1 LFLTLSAFSC
11 DDSILKMIE
20 KEPEGR
26 ELMNALFLQV
36 HSKGVNLQQGD
47 IYKVLKFSRDRADKV
62 ETQVHSRMVHN
73 AKACETDLKNFAH
86 KVHENQ
92 KWEFTIGRHV
102 DNAQRA
108 GERLRAFIDRT
119 TQEQDQYQAL
129 ENIIKASWGK
139 WKDFQSLALKNL
151 KKVLV
156 ALKRGRNNLA
166 ALEEQGALVELGN
179 GSKYETTLN
188 EIRVDFEGN
197 YVNLEGFR
205 PIITKLL
212 ELMSK
217 TEAVNK
223 PLVRSK
229 LRAVLKKISR
239 QIRNRRDEIKAI
251 NERQNAIF
259 TAILESYREN
269 MLRIKKL
276 LERLNKENEHLQ
288 KRRKELIDSS
298 NVARQITTLS
308 KGVFTTRKRQCL
320 NYAERV
326 AKTSV
331 AIQRTRNIVAQVAE
345 ILSER
350 FGALKSYFVQRDE
363 SLLQLKEDKK

>member
-1 LFLTLSAFSC
+1 
-11 DDSILKMIE
+11 M
-20 KEPEGR
+20 
-26 ELMNALFLQV
+26 AL
-36 HSKGVNLQQGD
+36 
-47 IYKVLKFSRDRADKV
+47 
-62 ETQVHSRMVHN
+62 N
-73 AKACETDLKNFAH
+73 AKTCEADLKDFAR

-129 ENIIKASWGK
+129 ENIIQASWGK
-139 WKDFQSLALKNL
+139 WKDFQATALKNL

-156 ALKRGRNNLA
+156 ALKKARNNLA
-166 ALEEQGALVELGN
+166 SLEEQGALVQLGN
-179 GSKYETTLN
+179 GSKYETSLN

-239 QIRNRRDEIKAI
+239 QIRERRDEIKAI

-259 TAILESYREN
+259 TAIIESYREN
-269 MLRIKKL
+269 LLRIKKL

-308 KGVFTTRKRQCL
+308 KAVFTTRKRQCL

-350 FGALKSYFVQRDE
+350 FGALKSYFVQRDQ